1 MPELVRPSDFPA
13 EEDDE
18 DDVND
23 EDFVPKASNPF
34 ARLAEATK
42 KKEDKKPTRQA
53 ANSASS
59 RIFTLSSM
67 RDNSDDEDD
76 EEKGQAF
83 YAGGSETSGQ
93 QILGPPKRNPEKIIT
108 DLFAKAKEY

>member
-1 MPELVRPSDFPA
+1 
-13 EEDDE
+13 
-18 DDVND
+18 
-23 EDFVPKASNPF
+23 
-34 ARLAEATK
+34 
-42 KKEDKKPTRQA
+42 
-53 ANSASS
+53 
-59 RIFTLSSM
+59 M

-108 DLFAKAKEY
+108 DLFAKAKEYLNLTKLNKFYFIKRLILKTWSTRSRSK